1 MAFKRFA
8 WIVIARTLLLLITL
22 IFLAWLL
29 GQDGYVV
36 NTIFVVFAAIAQ
48 TWSLIHYV
56 DRTNTELARFLNSI
70 RHSDFIQSFSIE
82 HLGSGFQELNEA
94 FDDIMQRFRA
104 ARSEKEVQARYL
116 KTVLEHTPVAIIAV
130 YEQGEV
136 ELLNNAARKLLNAPG
151 QLNVDDLLAYGPKF
165 QQDVRKAEAGQTRLT
180 SLFVENEEQQ
190 IIISTTEMTV
200 EGKRQL
206 LISLQD
212 IQSHLDAR
220 ELSAWQDLVR
230 VLSHEI
236 MNSITPISSLARTS
250 ADMVHDVEESIK
262 KHIED
267 PDLISDFEDIH
278 DGVRTIAR
286 RSEGLM
292 HFVKSYRQLTQMA
305 PPTKKR
311 VDLNDYI
318 SRLETL
324 MRSEWVEDDIQ
335 FNVDIPQQKLW
346 LNVDEELLDQALINL
361 LTNARHAVL
370 GVEKPQIILG
380 VKINERSRIVI
391 EISDN
396 GAGIDPEK
404 AEKIFLPFFTTKS
417 DGTGIGLA
425 LTRQIML
432 AHSGTISAGKAD
444 IGGAVFR
451 LTF

>member
-8 WIVIARTLLLLITL
+8 WIVIVRTLLLLITL

-29 GQDGYVV
+29 AQEGYLV
-36 NTIFVVFAAIAQ
+36 NTMFVVLAAIAQ

-82 HLGSGFQELNEA
+82 QLGSGFQELNEA

-104 ARSEKEVQARYL
+104 ARSEKEAQARYL
-116 KTVLEHTPVAIIAV
+116 KTMLEHTPVAIIAV
-130 YEQGEV
+130 FEGGKID
-136 ELLNNAARKLLNAPG
+136 LLNNAARKLLNAPG
-151 QLNVDDLLAYGPKF
+151 QLSLDDLLQFGAKF

-180 SLFVENEEQQ
+180 SICVGQDEQQ
-190 IIISTTEMTV
+190 IIMSTTQMTV
-200 EGKRQL
+200 EGRQQL

-250 ADMVHDVEESIK
+250 ADMVQEVEGGLKSKIQDAELL
-262 KHIED
+262 D
-267 PDLISDFEDIH
+267 DFDDIH
-278 DGVRTIAR
+278 DAVRTIAK

-305 PPTKKR
+305 PPTKKS
-311 VDLNDYI
+311 VEFNDYI
-318 SRLETL
+318 ARLETL
-324 MRSEWVEDDIQ
+324 MRSEWQEDDIQ
-335 FNVDIPQQKLW
+335 FNVVMPGQKLI
-346 LNVDEELLDQALINL
+346 LHVDEELLDQALINL

-370 GVEKPQIILG
+370 GVEQPKVSLT
-380 VKINERSRIVI
+380 VKINDRSRIVI
-391 EISDN
+391 EIADN

-417 DGTGIGLA
+417 NGTGIGLA
-425 LTRQIML
+425 LSRQIML
-432 AHSGTISAGKAD
+432 AHGGTISAGKAD
-444 IGGAVFR
+444 LGGAVFR